1 MANEGR
7 GNSHQPTWVNDL
19 KESISTVRDDIRDVR
34 TNVRDMRSEMVSF
47 RDDVDEL
54 KDALGGQNGI
64 RERLKEVELVV
75 ANLADRE
82 TTPVSIVTQKKS
94 TPKEQAALA
103 GGIGG
108 IGAIVLYVLQL
119 AGEYLKTK

>member
-7 GNSHQPTWVNDL
+7 NNFQPEWVQDL
-19 KESISTVRDDIRDVR
+19 KDSISVVREDIRDVR
-34 TNVRDMRSEMVSF
+34 TNVRDMRSEMSNA
-47 RDDVDEL
+47 REDIDEV
-54 KDALGGQNGI
+54 KDALGGNNGI

-82 TTPVSIVTQKKS
+82 TTPVSIVTTTKKAS
-94 TPKEQAALA
+94 TKEQAAMVGGA
-103 GGIGG
+103 GS
-108 IGAIVLYVLQL
+108 IGAIILYMLQL